1 MADNTIAMQGRAM
14 PQTNVLNNITDVM
27 NLGRSAVGLQRE
39 TETLPYSIESAK
51 GMASQAT
58 TGASS
63 ATFELNQKQAKSALD
78 IIGGLANDPIVL
90 NAGQDPQAALK
101 KLLEAKKMILAQGVP
116 EHVVE
121 ANTAPMI
128 AKLMSNP
135 KDFLRTIQNIIQG
148 GLGAQGQ
155 QQLQTPQLTEAGGA
169 PATFQSGTSTLRTAP
184 IAPVGSAPSTTSGP
198 AAPFTGQPTEQPSQQ
213 IMPQTPQSGGD
224 LYAKGMPTGKP
235 GTFFGDNGQIVDASG
250 KVVFDAMIRDTSGK
264 VVDARAMPPEYD
276 PLNKPVDKTLGTAQ
290 PFPVTPPA
298 AQQGAPLPQVTA
310 KTGVSADQMSQPATT
325 GAGFKLSYPVR
336 VAGEARQVL
345 ASEVA
350 DEAAGNM
357 YRNSLI
363 KNQGNLVTNRRNL
376 EEVISEADKVEKNL
390 SVAGFKV
397 DNAGFLGAGARKLNE
412 FFGTE
417 TGITLKQLNK
427 DLANVA
433 ISNITA
439 AGGSMDTVAGQ
450 QLTRMANGDETYPPV
465 ILKDIARRAMSDMT
479 NLDMQARGAQEFS
492 RKFGAANLND
502 YRQQWSKNADSRLF
516 ELVNIENSSMNP
528 EQRQAARVKL
538 FGGLN
543 DKQKSEMAQKLRN
556 LQKLST
562 TGQL

>member
-1 MADNTIAMQGRAM
+1 MADNTIALQVRPM
-14 PQTNVLNNITDVM
+14 PQTNVITPMTEIM

-39 TETLPYSIESAK
+39 TETLPYAIETAK

-58 TGASS
+58 TGAESS
-63 ATFELNQKQAKSALD
+63 IFKLNNEQSQLALN
-78 IIGGLANDPIVL
+78 IAGGLANDDSII
-90 NAGQDPQAALK
+90 NASKNPVAAMNTILQAK
-101 KLLEAKKMILAQGVP
+101 TRMLAQGVP
-116 EHVVE
+116 AHIVE
-121 ANTAPMI
+121 ANTAPLI
-128 AKLMSNP
+128 TNLVSNP
-135 KDFLRTIQNIIQG
+135 SGFLQTLKNVIQG

-155 QQLQTPQLTEAGGA
+155 QALQTPQLTEAGGA
-169 PATFQSGTSTLRTAP
+169 PATFQSGTGTLRTAP
-184 IAPVGSAPSTTSGP
+184 IAPAGSAPSATSGP
-198 AAPFTGQPTEQPSQQ
+198 PAPFTGQPTEQPIQQ
-213 IMPQTPQSGGD
+213 IMPQTPQAGGD

-235 GTFFGDNGQIVDASG
+235 GTFFGDNGQIVDAQG
-250 KVVFDAMIRDTSGK
+250 KVVFDAMVRDASGK

-290 PFPVTPPA
+290 SFPVTPSA
-298 AQQGAPLPQVTA
+298 ATQSAPLPP
-310 KTGVSADQMSQPATT
+310 KTGVSADQMSQPSTT

-376 EEVISEADKVEKNL
+376 EEVISEAEKVEKNL

-479 NLDMQARGAQEFS
+479 NLNMQARGAQEFS

-528 EQRQAARVKL
+528 EQRQSARSKL
-538 FGGLN
+538 FSGLN
-543 DKQKSEMAQKLRN
+543 DKQKTEMAQKLRN

>member
-1 MADNTIAMQGRAM
+1 MADNTIALQGRAL
-14 PQTNVLNNITDVM
+14 PQTNVLNTITDVM

-78 IIGGLANDPIVL
+78 IIGGLANDPVVL
-90 NAGQDPQAALK
+90 NAGQNPQAALQ
-101 KLLEAKKMILAQGVP
+101 KLLDAKKMILAQGVP
-116 EHVVE
+116 ENVVE

-135 KDFLRTIQNIIQG
+135 QDFVRTIQNIIQG
-148 GLGAQGQ
+148 GLGPTGQ
-155 QQLQTPQLTEAGGA
+155 QALQTPQLTEAGGA
-169 PATFQSGTSTLRTAP
+169 PATFQSGTNTLRTTP
-184 IAPVGSAPSTTSGP
+184 IMPAGSAPSTTSAP
-198 AAPFTGQPTEQPSQQ
+198 AAPFTGQPTEPSQQ
-213 IMPQTPQSGGD
+213 VMPQTPQAGGD
-224 LYAKGMPTGKP
+224 LYAEGMPTGKP
-235 GTFFGDNGQIVDASG
+235 GTFFGKDGKIVDSSGKVLFDPLIRDASG
-250 KVVFDAMIRDTSGK
+250 QVIDGK
-264 VVDARAMPPEYD
+264 AIPPEYD
-276 PLNKPVDKTLGTAQ
+276 PLNKPIDKTLGTAQ
-290 PFPVTPPA
+290 PFPVAPPPA
-298 AQQGAPLPQVTA
+298 IQGAPLPPQA
-310 KTGVSADQMSQPATT
+310 GVSADQMAQPVST

-336 VAGEARQVL
+336 KAGEAVQRL
-345 ASEVA
+345 PAEVA

-390 SVAGFKV
+390 SLLGFKV

-479 NLDMQARGAQEFS
+479 NLDMQARGAQEFA

-516 ELVNIENSSMNP
+516 ELVNIENSSMSP
-528 EQRQAARVKL
+528 EQRQAARNKL

>member
-1 MADNTIAMQGRAM
+1 MADNTIALQVRPM
-14 PQTNVLNNITDVM
+14 PQTNIITPMTEIM

-39 TETLPYSIESAK
+39 TETLPYAIETAK

-58 TGASS
+58 TGAESS
-63 ATFELNQKQAKSALD
+63 IFKLNNEQSQLALN
-78 IIGGLANDPIVL
+78 IAGGLANDDAII
-90 NAGQDPQAALK
+90 NAGKNPMAAMNTILQAK
-101 KLLEAKKMILAQGVP
+101 NRMLAQGIP
-116 EHVVE
+116 AHIVE
-121 ANTAPMI
+121 ANTAPLI
-128 AKLMSNP
+128 TNLVSNP
-135 KDFLRTIQNIIQG
+135 GGFLQTLKNVIQG

-155 QQLQTPQLTEAGGA
+155 QALQTPQLTEAGGA
-169 PATFQSGTSTLRTAP
+169 PATFQSGTGTVRTAP
-184 IAPVGSAPSTTSGP
+184 IMPAGSAPSAASAP
-198 AAPFTGQPTEQPSQQ
+198 AAPFTGQPTEQLSQQ
-213 IMPQTPQSGGD
+213 VMPQTPQAGGD
-224 LYAKGMPTGKP
+224 MFAKGQPTGKP

-250 KVVFDAMIRDTSGK
+250 KVVFDAAVRDASGN
-264 VVDARAMPPEYD
+264 VVDMKAMPQEYD
-276 PLNKPVDKTLGTAQ
+276 PMNKPIDKTLGTAQ
-290 PFPVTPPA
+290 PFPVAPPPA
-298 AQQGAPLPQVTA
+298 TQGAPLPPQA
-310 KTGVSADQMSQPATT
+310 GVSADQMSQPAST

-336 VAGEARQVL
+336 KAGEARQVL

-350 DEAAGNM
+350 DEAAGNL

-390 SVAGFKV
+390 SLLGFKV

-450 QLTRMANGDETYPPV
+450 QLTKMANGDETYPPV

-502 YRQQWSKNADSRLF
+502 YRQQWAKNADSRLF
-516 ELVNIENSSMNP
+516 ELVNIENSSMDSD
-528 EQRQAARVKL
+528 QRQAARVKL
-538 FGGLN
+538 FKGMN

>member
-1 MADNTIAMQGRAM
+1 MADNTIALQGRAI
-14 PQTNVLNNITDVM
+14 PQTNVLNTITDVM

-78 IIGGLANDPIVL
+78 IIGGLANDPVVL
-90 NAGQDPQAALK
+90 NAGQNPQAALQ
-101 KLLEAKKMILAQGVP
+101 KLLDAKKMILAQGVP
-116 EHVVE
+116 ENVVE

-135 KDFLRTIQNIIQG
+135 QDFVRTIQNIIQG
-148 GLGAQGQ
+148 GLGPAGQ
-155 QQLQTPQLTEAGGA
+155 QALQTPQLTEAGGA
-169 PATFQSGTSTLRTAP
+169 PATFQSGTNTLRTAP
-184 IAPVGSAPSTTSGP
+184 IAPAGSAPSSASGP
-198 AAPFTGQPTEQPSQQ
+198 AAPFTGQPTEPPPQV
-213 IMPQTPQSGGD
+213 MPQAGGD
-224 LYAKGMPTGKP
+224 MFAKGQPTGKP

-250 KVVFDAMIRDTSGK
+250 KVVFDAAVRDASGR
-264 VVDARAMPPEYD
+264 VVDMKAMPQEYD
-276 PLNKPVDKTLGTAQ
+276 PMNKPIDKTLGTAQ
-290 PFPVTPPA
+290 PFPVTPPPTT
-298 AQQGAPLPQVTA
+298 QGAPLPQA
-310 KTGVSADQMSQPATT
+310 APQTGVSADQMSQPAST

-336 VAGEARQVL
+336 KAGEAVQRL
-345 ASEVA
+345 PAEIA
-350 DEAAGNM
+350 DEAAGNL

-390 SVAGFKV
+390 SIANVKVYNACFAGEFARWLNI
-397 DNAGFLGAGARKLNE
+397 NA
-412 FFGTE
+412 GTE

-450 QLTRMANGDETYPPV
+450 QLTNMANGDETYPPV
-465 ILKDIARRAMSDMT
+465 ILKDIARRAMADMT

-502 YRQQWSKNADSRLF
+502 YRQQWAKNADSRLF
-516 ELVNIENSSMNP
+516 ELVNIENSSMNSD
-528 EQRQAARVKL
+528 QRQAARVKL
-538 FGGLN
+538 FKGMN

>member
-1 MADNTIAMQGRAM
+1 MADNTIALQVRPM
-14 PQTNVLNNITDVM
+14 PQTNIITPMTEIM

-39 TETLPYSIESAK
+39 TETLPYAIETAK

-58 TGASS
+58 TGAESS
-63 ATFELNQKQAKSALD
+63 IFKLNNEQSQLALN
-78 IIGGLANDPIVL
+78 IAGGLANDDAII
-90 NAGQDPQAALK
+90 NAGKNPMAAMNTILQAKAR
-101 KLLEAKKMILAQGVP
+101 MLAQGIP
-116 EHVVE
+116 AHIVE
-121 ANTAPMI
+121 ANTAPLI
-128 AKLMSNP
+128 TNLVSNP
-135 KDFLRTIQNIIQG
+135 GGFLQTLKNVIQG

-155 QQLQTPQLTEAGGA
+155 QALQTPQLTEAGGA
-169 PATFQSGTSTLRTAP
+169 PATFQGGTGTLRTAP
-184 IAPVGSAPSTTSGP
+184 IAPAGSGPSTASGSP
-198 AAPFTGQPTEQPSQQ
+198 APFTGQPTTQPTEPPSQQ
-213 IMPQTPQSGGD
+213 VMPQTPSGD
-224 LYAKGMPTGKP
+224 MFAKGMPTGKP

-250 KVVFDAMIRDTSGK
+250 KVVFDAAVRDASGQ
-264 VVDARAMPPEYD
+264 VVDMKAMPQEYD
-276 PLNKPVDKTLGTAQ
+276 PMNKPIDKTLGTAQ
-290 PFPVTPPA
+290 PFPVTPPPA
-298 AQQGAPLPQVTA
+298 TQGAPLPPQ
-310 KTGVSADQMSQPATT
+310 TGVSADQMSQPVST

-336 VAGEARQVL
+336 KAGEARQVL

-350 DEAAGNM
+350 DEAAGNL

-390 SVAGFKV
+390 SLLGFKV

-450 QLTRMANGDETYPPV
+450 QLTKMANGDETYPPV

-516 ELVNIENSSMNP
+516 ELVNIENSSMSP

>member
-1 MADNTIAMQGRAM
+1 MNTI
-14 PQTNVLNNITDVM
+14 L
-27 NLGRSAVGLQRE
+27 
-39 TETLPYSIESAK
+39 
-51 GMASQAT
+51 
-58 TGASS
+58 
-63 ATFELNQKQAKSALD
+63 QAKAR
-78 IIGGLANDPIVL
+78 
-90 NAGQDPQAALK
+90 
-101 KLLEAKKMILAQGVP
+101 MLAQGIP
-116 EHVVE
+116 AHIVE
-121 ANTAPMI
+121 ANTAPLI
-128 AKLMSNP
+128 TNLVSNP
-135 KDFLRTIQNIIQG
+135 SGFLQTLKNVIQG

-169 PATFQSGTSTLRTAP
+169 PATFQSGTGTLRTAP

-198 AAPFTGQPTEQPSQQ
+198 AAPFTGQPTAQPTEPPPQV
-213 IMPQTPQSGGD
+213 MPQAGGD

-235 GTFFGDNGQIVDASG
+235 GTFFGDNGQIVDAKG
-250 KVVFDAMIRDTSGK
+250 NVVFDALVRDASGN
-264 VVDARAMPPEYD
+264 VVDAKAMPQEYD
-276 PLNKPVDKTLGTAQ
+276 PMNKPIDKTLGTVQ
-290 PFPVTPPA
+290 SFPVAPPPKM
-298 AQQGAPLPQVTA
+298 QGAPLPQA
-310 KTGVSADQMSQPATT
+310 APQTGVSADQMAQPVST

-336 VAGEARQVL
+336 TAGEAVQRL
-345 ASEVA
+345 PAEVA

-390 SVAGFKV
+390 SLLGFKV

-450 QLTRMANGDETYPPV
+450 QLTKMANGDETYPPV

-502 YRQQWSKNADSRLF
+502 YRQQWAKNADSRLF
-516 ELVNIENSSMNP
+516 ELVNIENSSMNSD
-528 EQRQAARVKL
+528 QRQAARLKL
-538 FGGLN
+538 FKGMN

>member
-1 MADNTIAMQGRAM
+1 MADNTIALQVRPM
-14 PQTNVLNNITDVM
+14 PQTNIITPMTEIM

-39 TETLPYSIESAK
+39 TETLPYAIETAK

-58 TGASS
+58 TGAESS
-63 ATFELNQKQAKSALD
+63 IFKLNNEQSQLALN
-78 IIGGLANDPIVL
+78 IAGGLANDDAII
-90 NAGQDPQAALK
+90 NAGKDPRAAMNTILQAKAR
-101 KLLEAKKMILAQGVP
+101 MLAQGIP
-116 EHVVE
+116 AHIVE
-121 ANTAPMI
+121 ANTAPLI
-128 AKLMSNP
+128 TNLVSNP
-135 KDFLRTIQNIIQG
+135 GGFLQTLKNVIQG

-169 PATFQSGTSTLRTAP
+169 PATFQSGTGTLRTAP
-184 IAPVGSAPSTTSGP
+184 IAPAGSAPSSASGP
-198 AAPFTGQPTEQPSQQ
+198 AAPFTGQPTEQPSPQ
-213 IMPQTPQSGGD
+213 IMPQTPSGDMFAEGQ
-224 LYAKGMPTGKP
+224 PTGKP
-235 GTFFGDNGQIVDASG
+235 GTFFGKDGKIVDSTGKVLFDPMIRDASG
-250 KVVFDAMIRDTSGK
+250 N
-264 VVDARAMPPEYD
+264 VVDARAMPEEYD
-276 PLNKPVDKTLGTAQ
+276 PARKPINKTLGTAQ

-298 AQQGAPLPQVTA
+298 TQGAPLPPQ
-310 KTGVSADQMSQPATT
+310 TGVSADQMAQPVST

-336 VAGEARQVL
+336 KAGEAVQRL
-345 ASEVA
+345 PAEVA

-390 SVAGFKV
+390 SLLGFKV

-479 NLDMQARGAQEFS
+479 NLDMQARGAQEFA
-492 RKFGAANLND
+492 RKFGANNLND

-516 ELVNIENSSMNP
+516 ELINIENSSMSAD
-528 EQRQAARVKL
+528 QRQAARSKL
-538 FGGLN
+538 FKGMN